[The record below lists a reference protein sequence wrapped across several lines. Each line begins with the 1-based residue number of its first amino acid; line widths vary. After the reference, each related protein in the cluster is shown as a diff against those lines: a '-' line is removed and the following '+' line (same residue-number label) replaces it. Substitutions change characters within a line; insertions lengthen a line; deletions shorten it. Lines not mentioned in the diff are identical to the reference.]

1 MSFRKKCHLLWT
13 LEHPHSDPSPSPLPP
28 PRDPSLPQPAPHR
41 HTVSQDKLI
50 DDEGD
55 EVATGH
61 LPRDDEVAPVVEDAD
76 LDHKQREL
84 EGRRKAE
91 SDSRRGLDLGPQPH
105 SLCPPAPQ
113 AAGEV
118 RAAVDSALTVTNC
131 TSSQRQGR
139 PPTSWCPS
147 VTHTLPTPTRE
158 FFPTK
163 APCWNRP

>member
-1 MSFRKKCHLLWT
+1 M
-13 LEHPHSDPSPSPLPP
+13 PPPVDPGAPPFSSLPLTSPSSPGPP
-28 PRDPSLPQPAPHR
+28 LPQPAPHLQ
-41 HTVSQDKLI
+41 TVSQDKLI

-61 LPRDDEVAPVVEDAD
+61 LPRDDEVTPVVEDAD

-91 SDSRRGLDLGPQPH
+91 SDSRWGLDLGPQPH
-105 SLCPPAPQ
+105 CLCPPAPQ
-113 AAGEV
+113 TAGEV

-139 PPTSWCPS
+139 PPASWCPS

-158 FFPTK
+158 FFPAT

>member
-1 MSFRKKCHLLWT
+1 MPPPVDPGAPPFRSLPLT
-13 LEHPHSDPSPSPLPP
+13 SPSSPGPP
-28 PRDPSLPQPAPHR
+28 IPQPAPHL
-41 HTVSQDKLI
+41 HPVSQDKLI

-61 LPRDDEVAPVVEDAD
+61 LPRDDEVTPVVEDAD

-84 EGRRKAE
+84 EGRRKAG
-91 SDSRRGLDLGPQPH
+91 SDSRWGLDLGPQPH
-105 SLCPPAPQ
+105 CLCPPAPQ
-113 AAGEV
+113 TAGEV

-139 PPTSWCPS
+139 PPASWCPS

-158 FFPTK
+158 FFPAK